1 MSLVNDALKR
11 ATEKHKS
18 QTPVRIGLQ
27 LRPVEEEKQRRW
39 SLGLVIPVTL
49 VTIILAALV
58 SLRSMKHETQTTPGP
73 ATASPEPA
81 TIPKSNLPIVSLS
94 PLVVMARELPAP
106 AVTNI
111 QTDPP
116 PVKIVAAPEPLRLQ
130 AVFYSPPRPSAIIS
144 GKTVVVGDSIRG
156 LQVVA
161 IGSSSALLIGSGQ
174 TNFLTLE

>member
-11 ATEKHKS
+11 ATEKHNS
-18 QTPVRIGLQ
+18 HAPVRISLQ
-27 LRPVEEEKQRRW
+27 LRPVEEHKPRRW
-39 SLGLVIPVTL
+39 GLGLVIPATL
-49 VTIILAALV
+49 ITIILAALI
-58 SLRSMKHETQTTPGP
+58 SLRSIKHETPIIP
-73 ATASPEPA
+73 APEPTKTA
-81 TIPKSNLPIVSLS
+81 KSNLPIVSLN
-94 PLVVMARELPAP
+94 PLVVMARELPAA

-161 IGSSSALLIGSGQ
+161 IGSSSALLIGVGQ